1 MEENAQVE
9 TTGEDQDQDLSA
21 TQDNGNT
28 SQAKPAAPV
37 KKSYEVKVNN
47 ETKKLDLTDDELK
60 VYLQKGMAAD
70 QKFSEAA
77 KMRKEAETARAE
89 LDAFYKEYNE
99 NPRAAIKKH
108 PVLGKVNLLELSE
121 AELLEHLQEQT
132 KDPKERELET
142 VKARLAEYEE
152 RERKAKEEEEKAK
165 ETTETTKRI
174 EAAKNMF
181 AKQITDVLKV
191 EGSKLPADPRTV
203 GRIAQYMKGAMQS
216 GIEATPAEIA
226 AHVYDD
232 YKSDFASFSKD
243 ASPEQL
249 IELIGQETFQKMRK
263 WDIERIQNGKA
274 MPSQKQ
280 TQQAP
285 AQPKKAKNKYE
296 TIEQRNIKEFGSV
309 YVFPDDY

>member
-1 MEENAQVE
+1 MEETANVE
-9 TTGEDQDQDLSA
+9 TTGEEQAQDVST

-77 KMRKEAETARAE
+77 KMRKEAESARAE
-89 LDAFYKEYNE
+89 LDAFYKAVKE
-99 NPRAAIKKH
+99 NPRETLKKH
-108 PVLGKVNLLELSE
+108 PILKDINWLEMSE
-121 AELLEHLQEQT
+121 AELLEHLQEQA
-132 KDPKERELET
+132 KDPKDRELET
-142 VKARLAEYEE
+142 VKARLAHYEE
-152 RERKAKEEEEKAK
+152 QERLKKEEEEKAK

-243 ASPEQL
+243 ATPEQL
-249 IELIGQETFQKMRK
+249 IELIGPETFQRMRK
-263 WDIERIQNGKA
+263 WDIERIQSGKA
-274 MPSQKQ
+274 MPAQKQ
-280 TQQAP
+280 VQQAP
-285 AQPKKAKNKYE
+285 AQPKKPKNKYE
-296 TIEQRNIKEFGSV
+296 TIEQRNLKEFGSV